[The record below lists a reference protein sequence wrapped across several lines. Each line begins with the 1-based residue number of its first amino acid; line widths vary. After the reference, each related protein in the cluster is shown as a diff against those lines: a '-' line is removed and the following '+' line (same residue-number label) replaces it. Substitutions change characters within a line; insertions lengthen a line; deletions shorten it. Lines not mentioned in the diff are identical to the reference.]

1 MEVRRQRRARTEQ
14 RDFCASA
21 LLSALLL
28 APALAGAEPPALRL
42 SYTRGEG
49 AASCPDEQ
57 ALRESVAA
65 RLGYDPF
72 RADAE
77 GAVSATL
84 SRGPRG
90 LRAVV
95 ELRDR
100 SGRVTGSRLLTTARK
115 DCRELASAM
124 ALAICIA
131 VDPLVLT
138 RALPPKESPP
148 PPPPPPP
155 PPCPSCPLCP
165 PPPRAPVRFR
175 AGVGAQL
182 DVGAVPT
189 LASLGVVAQAELRH
203 RAFAL
208 ALEGRVD
215 PELGSARASSDGGGV
230 GATLLLALL
239 VPCARLR
246 SFGLC
251 ALLGMGALKGRGVDL
266 AMAGHD
272 TTFYAAAGARLSYEI
287 PLLPQR
293 LALDLHLDGL
303 APLTRTGLRIDGAE
317 VWATPPIAG
326 SLGAILQVLIP

>member
-1 MEVRRQRRARTEQ
+1 MDPKRQRCARTE
-14 RDFCASA
+14 RGSFCAGV
-21 LLSALLL
+21 LLSVLMLGRA
-28 APALAGAEPPALRL
+28 AGAEPPALRL
-42 SYTRGEG
+42 TYSRGEG

-65 RLGYDPF
+65 RLGRDPF
-72 RADAE
+72 RAD
-77 GAVSATL
+77 GHGTVSATL
-84 SRGPRG
+84 TRGPRG

-115 DCRELASAM
+115 DCQELAAAM

-131 VDPLVLT
+131 VDPLVLS
-138 RALPPKESPP
+138 RVLPPKEPP
-148 PPPPPPP
+148 PPPPPPAP
-155 PPCPSCPLCP
+155 PPCPSCPVCP

-175 AGVGAQL
+175 AGAGVQL
-182 DVGAVPT
+182 DIGAVPT
-189 LASLGVVAQAELRH
+189 LASLGIVAQAELRH
-203 RAFAL
+203 RVFSL
-208 ALEGRVD
+208 ALEGRID
-215 PELGSARASSDGGGV
+215 PELGSARAAADTGGV

-246 SFGLC
+246 SLGLC
-251 ALLGMGALKGRGVDL
+251 ALLGMGALRGRGVDL
-266 AMAGHD
+266 AVPGHD
-272 TTFYAAAGARLSYEI
+272 TTFYAAAGARLSLEV

-326 SLGAILQVLIP
+326 GLGAILQVLIP

>member
-1 MEVRRQRRARTEQ
+1 V
-14 RDFCASA
+14 
-21 LLSALLL
+21 LLSVLLL
-28 APALAGAEPPALRL
+28 TRAAGAEPPARRL
-42 SYTRGEG
+42 LYGRGEG

-65 RLGYDPF
+65 RLGHDPF

-77 GAVSATL
+77 GAVSATI
-84 SRGPRG
+84 SRGSRG

-100 SGRVTGSRLLTTARK
+100 SGRVTGSRLLTTTRR
-115 DCRELASAM
+115 DCQELASAM

-131 VDPLVLT
+131 VDPLVLS
-138 RALPPKESPP
+138 RVLPPKEPP
-148 PPPPPPP
+148 PPPSPPPAPAP
-155 PPCPSCPLCP
+155 PPCPACPVCP

-182 DVGAVPT
+182 DLGAVPT

-215 PELGSARASSDGGGV
+215 PELGSARALSDSGGV

-239 VPCARLR
+239 IPCARLR

-266 AMAGHD
+266 AVSGHD
-272 TTFYAAAGARLSYEI
+272 TTFYAAAGARLSLEV

-326 SLGAILQVLIP
+326 GLGAILQVLIP